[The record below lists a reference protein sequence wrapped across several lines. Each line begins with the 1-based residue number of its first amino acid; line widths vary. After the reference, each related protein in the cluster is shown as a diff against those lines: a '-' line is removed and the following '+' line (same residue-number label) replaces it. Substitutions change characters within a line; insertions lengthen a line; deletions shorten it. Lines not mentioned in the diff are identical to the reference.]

1 MHNISHPPCIFK
13 VNVRN
18 FVIYEVVGCP
28 AASKEESWNV
38 RNCQMKSSIKFHVG
52 GGAGAGVGAD
62 GEMRVKRERTAFLYL
77 GDNNPVLLS
86 FSS

>member
-1 MHNISHPPCIFK
+1 
-13 VNVRN
+13 
-18 FVIYEVVGCP
+18 
-28 AASKEESWNV
+28 
-38 RNCQMKSSIKFHVG
+38 MKSSNKFHVG

-77 GDNNPVLLS
+77 GNNNPVLLS